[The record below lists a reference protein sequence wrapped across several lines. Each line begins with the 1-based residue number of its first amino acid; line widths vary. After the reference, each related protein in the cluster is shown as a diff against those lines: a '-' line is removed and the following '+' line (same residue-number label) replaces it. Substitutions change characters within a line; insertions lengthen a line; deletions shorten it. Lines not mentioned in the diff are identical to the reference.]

1 MNKIYDWSGKTIVI
15 ADDDSINIEL
25 IKLMLSKTSA
35 NIVLFENGEQ
45 VISYMSSNAA
55 DVVVLDIQM
64 PVLGGFETIQRLKEI
79 GCKSTVI
86 ALTALNTS
94 VELQKYKDYGFDQV
108 LEKPIRRNVILE
120 LINEYL

>member
-25 IKLMLSKTSA
+25 IKLMLNKTNA

-45 VISYMSSNAA
+45 VITYMSSNSA
-55 DVVVLDIQM
+55 DIIVLDIQM
-64 PVLGGFETIQRLKEI
+64 PVLGGFETIKALKEI
-79 GCKSTVI
+79 GCKSNIV

-94 VELQKYKDYGFDQV
+94 VELKKYKDYGFDQV
-108 LEKPIRRNVILE
+108 LEKPIRRNIILE
-120 LINEYL
+120 LLDAYF